1 MANSIAL
8 AEKYQPLL
16 DEVYKTAS
24 KTIDLESAPV
34 LFDGAQTVKVLK
46 VTLDPLSNY
55 SRNSGFTDGSV
66 TANWESMKLT
76 QDRGKEFNV
85 DTMDNE
91 ETLDVMAGNL
101 LGTFIRQKVVPEIDA
116 YRFATLA
123 QKAGIYKATP
133 GTLTDATVGAA
144 IDDAMAKLTNDEVPL
159 EDRILYLTP
168 AVYQMLK
175 RAQPFK
181 FANGDTNLNRNF
193 DIYDGMKVVQVPE
206 SRFYTKIDVKAGT
219 SSGDTGGFAK
229 ASDGTQINFMI
240 VAKSAVI
247 AVAKH
252 VRLRVFTPDENQEM
266 DAYKF
271 QYRIY
276 HDEFVYDNKVAGI
289 YLHAQ
294 AAA

>member
-123 QKAGIYKATP
+123 QKTGISKATP

-193 DIYDGMKVVQVPE
+193 DIFDGMKVVQVPE

-229 ASDGTQINFMI
+229 ATDGAQINFMI

-247 AVAKH
+247 VVAKH

-294 AAA
+294 ASA

>member
-76 QDRGKEFNV
+76 QDRGKEFN
-85 DTMDNE
+85 
-91 ETLDVMAGNL
+91 LDVMAGNL

-123 QKAGIYKATP
+123 QKTGISKATP

-193 DIYDGMKVVQVPE
+193 DIFDGMKVVQVPE

-229 ASDGTQINFMI
+229 ATDGAQINFMI

-294 AAA
+294 ATA

>member
-46 VTLDPLSNY
+46 VALDPLSNY

-76 QDRGKEFNV
+76 QDRGKEFNLDV
-85 DTMDNE
+85 MDNE

-123 QKAGIYKATP
+123 QKTGISKATP

-193 DIYDGMKVVQVPE
+193 DIFDGMKVVQVPE

-229 ASDGTQINFMI
+229 ATDGAQINFMI

-247 AVAKH
+247 VVAKH

-294 AAA
+294 A

>member
-76 QDRGKEFNV
+76 QDRGKEFNLDV
-85 DTMDNE
+85 MDNE

-123 QKAGIYKATP
+123 QKTGISKATP

-193 DIYDGMKVVQVPE
+193 DIFDGMKVVQVPE

-229 ASDGTQINFMI
+229 ATDGAQINFMI

-247 AVAKH
+247 VVAKH

-294 AAA
+294 ASA

>member
-1 MANSIAL
+1 M
-8 AEKYQPLL
+8 
-16 DEVYKTAS
+16 
-24 KTIDLESAPV
+24 
-34 LFDGAQTVKVLK
+34 KVA
-46 VTLDPLSNY
+46 LDPLSNY

-76 QDRGKEFNV
+76 QDRGKEFNLDV
-85 DTMDNE
+85 MDNE

-123 QKAGIYKATP
+123 QKAGISKATA

-175 RAQPFK
+175 RVQPYR

-193 DIYDGMKVVQVPE
+193 DVFDGMKVVQVPE
-206 SRFYTKIDVKAGT
+206 SRFYTKIDIKAGNT
-219 SSGDTGGFAK
+219 TGDTGGFAK
-229 ASDGTQINFMI
+229 ATDGAQINFMI

-294 AAA
+294 ASA

>member
-66 TANWESMKLT
+66 TANWESMRLT
-76 QDRGKEFNV
+76 QDRGKEFNLDV
-85 DTMDNE
+85 MDNE

-123 QKAGIYKATP
+123 QKAGISKATA
-133 GTLTDATVGAA
+133 GTLTDATVGEA
-144 IDDAMAKLTNDEVPL
+144 IDEAMAKLTNDEVPL

-175 RAQPFK
+175 RAQPYR

-193 DIYDGMKVVQVPE
+193 VVFDGMKVVQVPE

-229 ASDGTQINFMI
+229 ATDGTQINFMI
-240 VAKSAVI
+240 VAKPAVI

-294 AAA
+294 ASA